1 MPLWGLDDTL
11 ADKPKIHG
19 RSLLATVQAP
29 GVVDPRTGIYATTAG
44 WVQDN
49 AGRTGKSA
57 MPEVLVAIRGLT
69 TRTGAA
75 GSQDA
80 GFGAAAHVEADL
92 TSINFNIS
100 SWSRAAGG
108 IFSVSANFNEQVT
121 VAGLPTLVVQ
131 NDTNSRDVTL
141 QYLAADSTT
150 NRVTFTKTIGAA
162 AGDIHA
168 GDVLTIAVNAIA
180 MVGGS
185 TIKDTGST
193 NNAVWAN
200 TATIGTNAG
209 SITAVA

>member
-1 MPLWGLDDTL
+1 MPLWGTEDTL
-11 ADKPKIHG
+11 EGKPKIHG

-44 WVQDN
+44 WVQDGV
-49 AGRTGKSA
+49 GRATTGKSA
-57 MPEVLVAIRGLT
+57 EVLVAIRGLS
-69 TRTGAA
+69 TRTGVTTGFAAA
-75 GSQDA
+75 GLAEST
-80 GFGAAAHVEADL
+80 L

-108 IFSVSANFNEQVT
+108 IVSVSANFNEEVV

-131 NDTNSRDVTL
+131 NDTNSRDITL

-180 MVGGS
+180 LTGGS
-185 TIKDTGST
+185 TIKDIST
-193 NNAVWAN
+193 NSAVYAN